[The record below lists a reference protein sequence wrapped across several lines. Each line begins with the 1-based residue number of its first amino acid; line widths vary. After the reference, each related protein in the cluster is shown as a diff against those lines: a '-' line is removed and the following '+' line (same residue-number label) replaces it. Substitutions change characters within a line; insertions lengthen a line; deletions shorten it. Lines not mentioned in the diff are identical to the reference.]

1 MPGLL
6 DYVKGYTHGGSVD
19 YDPYTD
25 TSQADMLAK
34 LGITVD
40 PDAYG
45 LLPTYDPTGADIARD
60 EYGLRG
66 EEFGLQREA
75 LALRDR
81 GLDASL
87 ATARRGG
94 TGSLFDLTKQTQ
106 QQQGGSG
113 FIKTGENVQAMTNVR
128 GDIVSRFGDIESDI
142 GRRQEQSYLDLQKD
156 IWGERRDYERDL
168 LAAVGDLPEDSWRF
182 GDIDREEVHDT
193 CNEQCGGFAYGSQQY
208 NDCLDA
214 CYGGGSG
221 GDDDITETECPSGY
235 TLVNGRCQR
244 DQV

>member
-19 YDPYTD
+19 FDPYSD
-25 TSQADMLAK
+25 TSQADMLSK
-34 LGITVD
+34 MGIIVGD
-40 PDAYG
+40 DALG
-45 LLPTYDPTGADIARD
+45 LLPTYDPTGVNITREKYDLTTA
-60 EYGLRG
+60 GLSDTL
-66 EEFGLQREA
+66 E
-75 LALRDR
+75 
-81 GLDASL
+81 
-87 ATARRGG
+87 TARRGG
-94 TGSLFDLTKQTQ
+94 TRSLLDLTQQAQQKQAGT
-106 QQQGGSG
+106 GFAGSG
-113 FIKTGENVQAMTNVR
+113 AGAQAMTNVR
-128 GDIVSRFGDIESDI
+128 SDIISGFGDIASDI
-142 GRRQEQSYLDLQKD
+142 GRREDRAYLDLQKD
-156 IWGERRDYERDL
+156 IWGERRDYEREL

-221 GDDDITETECPSGY
+221 GDDDITETECPPGY
-235 TLVNGRCQR
+235 TYVNGRCER

>member
-19 YDPYTD
+19 FDPYSD
-25 TSQADMLAK
+25 TSQADMLSK
-34 LGITVD
+34 MGIIVGD
-40 PDAYG
+40 DALG
-45 LLPTYDPTGADIARD
+45 LLPTYDPIGANITREKYDLTTA
-60 EYGLRG
+60 GLS
-66 EEFGLQREA
+66 
-75 LALRDR
+75 DT
-81 GLDASL
+81 LD
-87 ATARRGG
+87 TERRGG
-94 TGSLFDLTKQTQ
+94 TRSLLDLTQQAQQKQIGT
-106 QQQGGSG
+106 GFAGSG
-113 FIKTGENVQAMTNVR
+113 AGAQAMTNVR

>member
-19 YDPYTD
+19 FDPYSD
-25 TSQADMLAK
+25 TSQADMLSK
-34 LGITVD
+34 MGIIVGD
-40 PDAYG
+40 DALG
-45 LLPTYDPTGADIARD
+45 LLPTYDPIGANITREKYDLTTA
-60 EYGLRG
+60 GLS
-66 EEFGLQREA
+66 
-75 LALRDR
+75 DT
-81 GLDASL
+81 LD
-87 ATARRGG
+87 TARRGG
-94 TGSLFDLTKQTQ
+94 TRSLLDLTQQAQQKQAGT
-106 QQQGGSG
+106 GFAGSG
-113 FIKTGENVQAMTNVR
+113 AGAQAMTNVR

-193 CNEQCGGFAYGSQQY
+193 CNEQCGGFAYDSQQY

-221 GDDDITETECPSGY
+221 GDDDITETECPPGY
-235 TLVNGRCQR
+235 TYVNGRCER